1 MVDMEKGQMEYEMKS
16 ISTSYQF
23 IHCEISHLDGG
34 KSHSLIV
41 VYAHYQLSQWGHL
54 WVDIKNIAKN
64 VYGMWMVIVLEFP
77 KVKFIYTKNLK
88 F

>member
-1 MVDMEKGQMEYEMKS
+1 MDNYEHHHNGIWLIWRKDKWNVKS

-41 VYAHYQLSQWGHL
+41 VYAHYQLSQ
-54 WVDIKNIAKN
+54 
-64 VYGMWMVIVLEFP
+64 
-77 KVKFIYTKNLK
+77 
-88 F
+88 